1 MYSLSV
7 PRVVFPRSSKGD
19 WRSVVIS
26 PACPGG
32 VRPTNS
38 FLMHSELKFAFP
50 VIALLQFSNN
60 QITKFCR
67 TRDVVL
73 GLGACLSSRNA
84 AVVFLKKKWR
94 FGFKPTACVSVV
106 LS

>member
-1 MYSLSV
+1 VS
-7 PRVVFPRSSKGD
+7 
-19 WRSVVIS
+19 S

-32 VRPTNS
+32 VRSTNS
-38 FLMHSELKFAFP
+38 FLAHSELKFAFP

-60 QITKFCR
+60 QITKFRR

-73 GLGACLSSRNA
+73 GLGAYLSSSDT

-94 FGFKPTACVSVV
+94 FGFKPTAYVSVV
-106 LS
+106 LA